1 MRTATS
7 CPLVTSIVESEH
19 TEAALP
25 PSVGLATGGN
35 VEDSEDG
42 WSGCMACTHWIDDG
56 WNVVAPAFQINR
68 SNTTALFPKAQQSN
82 GSARVR
88 IPQHPL
94 VGADVPDSRR
104 SHGPNTGH
112 AHIRAG
118 GGGRHV
124 YPGSGFAVAAQSHRD
139 QACAGAGGAPARK
152 AAQPHHAARDSDARR
167 RRLLRPH
174 RPTADRP
181 G

>member
-42 WSGCMACTHWIDDG
+42 WSGCMACTHWIDH
-56 WNVVAPAFQINR
+56 
-68 SNTTALFPKAQQSN
+68 
-82 GSARVR
+82 GS
-88 IPQHPL
+88 
-94 VGADVPDSRR
+94 
-104 SHGPNTGH
+104 NTGH